1 MRKPRKPQLKTGI
14 ISDLTEIVLYLTV
27 TLGVLVACSIM
38 MFNSPLPSSARSD
51 SPHQPINSGHT
62 SILSSSREATHEMDL
77 DKNSEILD
85 QIKKNEAE
93 INAQLN
99 KLDAHLDR
107 TTVAHSPHAII
118 EVNSPALSRFGFEPK
133 RQQSTEQDQSSVE
146 EVLAAS
152 RAEMRNKVNN
162 LRKTLRSLFGSIA
175 ASAEN
180 EIVTFRRRYLVR
192 ELDWLMHY
200 R

>member
-1 MRKPRKPQLKTGI
+1 MKKPRKPQLKTGI
-14 ISDLTEIVLYLTV
+14 ISDLTEIALYLSV
-27 TLGVLVACSIM
+27 TLGVLVACSVMI
-38 MFNSPLPSSARSD
+38 FNSPLPSSARSD
-51 SPHQPINSGHT
+51 TEHQPIHTGHT
-62 SILSSSREATHEMDL
+62 SILSSSREATGEMAL

-99 KLDAHLDR
+99 KLDEYLER
-107 TTVAHSPHAII
+107 TSVANNPHTII
-118 EVNSPALSRFGFEPK
+118 GVNAPGLSRFGFEPK
-133 RQQSTEQDQSSVE
+133 IQTSKEPDQTTLE
-146 EVLAAS
+146 EILESS
-152 RAEMRNKVNN
+152 RAEMRNKVTN
-162 LRKTLRSLFGSIA
+162 LRKTLRSLFGSLV

-192 ELDWLMHY
+192 ELDWLMYY